1 MSENKKTVEKYID
14 GFNKSDHAQIL
25 SCLTDDIVWTVFG
38 GFRLSGKEAYDEEIE
53 NPAFT
58 GSPKLTI
65 VRMVEEDD
73 VVMAELG
80 SVRAGGEQCITGD
93 LPRRVGERADPERR
107 PERLGNR
114 AVARVCGQRR
124 QSAHQ
129 CARDRVSCLVEPR
142 EIGTLVAARETS
154 GTRAEHGGRRRYRL
168 RILRAGELECR

>member
-73 VVMAELG
+73 VVMAELTG
-80 SVRAGGEQCITGD
+80 EVHRANGD
-93 LPRRVGERADPERR
+93 LMRMAMGEVFVMRDGLIKERR
-107 PERLGNR
+107 
-114 AVARVCGQRR
+114 AFV
-124 QSAHQ
+124 
-129 CARDRVSCLVEPR
+129 
-142 EIGTLVAARETS
+142 I
-154 GTRAEHGGRRRYRL
+154 
-168 RILRAGELECR
+168 ELTENDYM